1 MRPIRIISIVEEDE
15 EILVSG
21 RFMKSF
27 GKIIK
32 DLDDIPQIKMEE
44 LKPFIKAPD
53 FYSGKGFHIITA

>member
-27 GKIIK
+27 DNDNYKG
-32 DLDDIPQIKMEE
+32 E
-44 LKPFIKAPD
+44 LI
-53 FYSGKGFHIITA
+53 